1 MHANLV
7 GTSGARL
14 NCFRVDV
21 LEELKATVTVWCL
34 EHRNFGM
41 VAIKAHGSV
50 GPLTTNRVTA
60 YDCETEVGEKGD
72 RCFDVANGDADILKF
87 NGHALHATE
96 SGRLAPVG
104 RRRCRYTRWMR
115 IRPIDLVDV
124 LVYLVVLGVFI
135 QLFPD
140 VISETFLL
148 ALLTAILLKGVLE
161 VVLWAKKKIVARIRS
176 ADTRRVRVVS
186 AITLLLVLPGSKLM
200 VLGLVDL
207 VFGDAVRLG
216 GFFQV
221 TALIIV
227 LMLARGGVRWVFRR
241 TDESALA

>member
-1 MHANLV
+1 
-7 GTSGARL
+7 
-14 NCFRVDV
+14 
-21 LEELKATVTVWCL
+21 
-34 EHRNFGM
+34 
-41 VAIKAHGSV
+41 
-50 GPLTTNRVTA
+50 
-60 YDCETEVGEKGD
+60 
-72 RCFDVANGDADILKF
+72 
-87 NGHALHATE
+87 
-96 SGRLAPVG
+96 
-104 RRRCRYTRWMR
+104 MR

-148 ALLTAILLKGVLE
+148 ALLTAILLKVVLE

-176 ADTRRVRVVS
+176 ADTRRVRIVS
-186 AITLLLVLPGSKLM
+186 AITLLLVLPGSKFM
-200 VLGLVDL
+200 VLELVAL
-207 VFGDAVRLG
+207 AFGDAVRLG

-241 TDESALA
+241 TGKSASA